1 MNKTLI
7 KKILIIAVPTYAM
20 AFLTNSMVYT
30 MPMLAITTI
39 ISTNVF
45 QDDRDI
51 ENRVDEDGDSSNDD
65 NDDAPEQA
73 YSSVSSRDNLMSCY
87 DDDNM
92 ENLSKK
98 RTNEEL
104 EIRAMS
110 SVSEETL
117 DIPISAFTNGEN
129 DKDESL

>member
-20 AFLTNSMVYT
+20 TFLTNSMVNT

-65 NDDAPEQA
+65 NDDAGFF
-73 YSSVSSRDNLMSCY
+73 NL
-87 DDDNM
+87 D
-92 ENLSKK
+92 
-98 RTNEEL
+98 
-104 EIRAMS
+104 
-110 SVSEETL
+110 
-117 DIPISAFTNGEN
+117 G
-129 DKDESL
+129 

>member
-1 MNKTLI
+1 MNNTLI

-65 NDDAPEQA
+65 NDDAGFF
-73 YSSVSSRDNLMSCY
+73 NL
-87 DDDNM
+87 D
-92 ENLSKK
+92 
-98 RTNEEL
+98 
-104 EIRAMS
+104 
-110 SVSEETL
+110 
-117 DIPISAFTNGEN
+117 G
-129 DKDESL
+129 

>member
-45 QDDRDI
+45 QDDKDI
-51 ENRVDEDGDSSNDD
+51 ENRVDEDGDSDSDD
-65 NDDAPEQA
+65 GEGGD
-73 YSSVSSRDNLMSCY
+73 MSGF
-87 DDDNM
+87 D
-92 ENLSKK
+92 
-98 RTNEEL
+98 
-104 EIRAMS
+104 
-110 SVSEETL
+110 
-117 DIPISAFTNGEN
+117 G
-129 DKDESL
+129 